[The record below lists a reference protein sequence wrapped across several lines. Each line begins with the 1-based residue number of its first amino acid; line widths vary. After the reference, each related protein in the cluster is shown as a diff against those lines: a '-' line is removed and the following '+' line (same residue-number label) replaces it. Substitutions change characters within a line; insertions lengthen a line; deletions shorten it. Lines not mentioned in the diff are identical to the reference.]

1 MRNKLTIN
9 QNGFVLFVVL
19 VAMVVMMLVG
29 IMALR
34 ATSFSSEISGNA
46 TLQKANVRAADA
58 GIEIARQWLKLS
70 SINKNLNSDILSG
83 GGYYATWAAGAF
95 KPSEYNWDSGNAY
108 VLKSTDINDMSLRE
122 SDSGGERFRI
132 RYVIHRMC
140 KNSAP
145 PTADHCMLPSES
157 TGGWGSG
164 ASKGDRIDRAI
175 GPFYRVTIRV
185 DGPRNSTSY
194 VQAVL
199 Q

>member
-1 MRNKLTIN
+1 MAKIGKRKS
-9 QNGFVLFVVL
+9 GFVLFVVL

-58 GIEIARQWLKLS
+58 GIELARQWLKIS
-70 SINKNLNSDILSG
+70 VSNKNLNADILNDT
-83 GGYYATWAAGAF
+83 GYYATWAAGKF
-95 KPSEYNWDSGNAY
+95 KPADYNWEAGNSRL
-108 VLKSTDINDMSLRE
+108 LKKSDIQDMSLRE
-122 SDSGGERFRI
+122 NEKGGERFMI

-140 KNSAP
+140 RDAAP
-145 PTADHCMLPSES
+145 PTMDHCMLPSDPTPPVS
-157 TGGWGSG
+157 SGSC
-164 ASKGDRIDRAI
+164 KGECSGTPV
-175 GPFYRVTIRV
+175 GPFYRVTVRV